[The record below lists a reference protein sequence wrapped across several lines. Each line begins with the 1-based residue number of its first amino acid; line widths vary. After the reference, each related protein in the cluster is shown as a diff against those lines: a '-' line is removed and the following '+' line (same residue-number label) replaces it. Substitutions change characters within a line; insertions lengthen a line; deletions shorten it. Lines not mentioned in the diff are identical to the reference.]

1 LRGSSVGIEAIGG
14 GLIVSQAIELGEVH
28 FWRRVDEP
36 GRFNLAARPEPAG
49 KLLGLLSKLRAARWP
64 LNCVFLS
71 LPRRKRS
78 GRKWLNPVSSL
89 VEFVNLRIAFDAG
102 LERAYWVDEA
112 EGRLILAEEGLA
124 RMLLHLEDLVNK
136 VDDDATW
143 SEGPDGSDE
152 QAIWFWSM

>member
-1 LRGSSVGIEAIGG
+1 M
-14 GLIVSQAIELGEVH
+14 SQAIELGEVH

-49 KLLGLLSKLRAARWP
+49 KLLGLLSELRAARWP
-64 LNCVFLS
+64 LNCVFSS

-102 LERAYWVDEA
+102 LGRAYWVDEA

-124 RMLLHLEDLVNK
+124 RMLLHLEDLVYK

-143 SEGPDGSDE
+143 SDGPDGSDE